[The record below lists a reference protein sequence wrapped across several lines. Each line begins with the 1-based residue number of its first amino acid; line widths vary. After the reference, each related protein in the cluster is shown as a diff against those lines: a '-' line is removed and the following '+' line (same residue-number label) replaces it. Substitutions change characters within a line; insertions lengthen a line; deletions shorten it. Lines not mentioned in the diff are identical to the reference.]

1 MRYIT
6 MKYYSA
12 IKENEMM
19 PYAATGMG
27 LENVILSKSG
37 ERQIPNNIT
46 YTWNLKEMTQ
56 MNYLQNRNR
65 FTDIEKN

>member
-1 MRYIT
+1 
-6 MKYYSA
+6 
-12 IKENEMM
+12 MM
-19 PYAATGMG
+19 PYAAIGMD

-37 ERQIPNNIT
+37 ERRIPNNIT

>member
-1 MRYIT
+1 